1 MRSHFQIRILA
12 VLAIILLTAQSASA
26 TASKISPRKPTPPMI
41 IGIMPIA
48 LTSTVI
54 HVPGDTNNIQNAI
67 NLIPNGGII
76 ELSGGTYPAP
86 DGGFRVSNLGKG
98 FTIRSA
104 DGQEAIFDGGGS
116 REIFRL
122 MNTDIS
128 KGKPVIFEGITFQ
141 SGYSTDP
148 AIAGGAT
155 MYHAQATFINCTFK
169 NNSAD
174 SKGEGGGTLVALES
188 TVHFFNTSWL
198 NNSAVNYGGG
208 LAVENNSK
216 VYINY
221 SQFIGNRTNL
231 PNHSPYAAGGGI
243 HVLNST
249 LRVSNTRFQDNQAGY
264 VGGGLYALGT
274 WSNPVTTPNSDVIVV
289 NSTFVNN
296 QALRDPSVNQTFP
309 TEGGAIHAENQTLLR
324 IFNSRFITNQ
334 AAIGGGVNSY
344 RARVEIYQ
352 SVFRGNR
359 ANGTVSESSFGGS
372 IAVSSNDGPDD
383 GTNNRLPGQLT
394 VINTL
399 IQGRYASV
407 TTVAQNGGCILVGGD
422 GTRIDGNPTVPDM
435 GTVAENRAKVIL
447 KNVVLTGCD
456 AQATP
461 PNSGTGGALEVSV
474 ADLTMEDS
482 IIMDSN
488 ALGANASGGGVVI
501 LFHSVAN
508 ITRSTFAHNTSGSY
522 GGGIFVQGSEINLS
536 ESNLFENEVSPGVA
550 ETDSHSYGAA
560 LFTTPDDSRKLPV
573 TGTIANNIFSN
584 NIGLAVFD
592 DDRNNGP
599 INDVRYNNN
608 QFFETIFGS
617 KVYRD
622 SLSNALTVANLNS
635 LVITR
640 SNGTTTPKSQIKN
653 IALSK
658 SPSVG
663 SVLAAPPVL
672 LATNAPGDAP
682 APTSSFLGY
691 AWTGLSA
698 TLNNNQLNTHT
709 GVMQYSS
716 SGNYRL
722 SVDGNSYSTS
732 ITQSPLPSATFLFSS
747 SNSTLDWSLVAG
759 TFLDDSIDQGV
770 SFNPA
775 PSGSVT
781 VSAAEY
787 KTYYLY
793 MLTQQGGVVKTAR
806 TGLPILAVP
815 DSFFVLT
822 KPNQKV
828 QRIATISNDGGGVL
842 DWNAQSETPSLIQVN
857 TPTGQ
862 TIDQTELIYSVDTSG
877 LTLGNYTGKILI
889 RDSNGISKEITIYVK
904 VVARIFSTFLP
915 LTDH

>member
-1 MRSHFQIRILA
+1 MTTGA
-12 VLAIILLTAQSASA
+12 MA
-26 TASKISPRKPTPPMI
+26 T
-41 IGIMPIA
+41 A

-54 HVPGDTNNIQNAI
+54 HIPGDTNNLQDAI
-67 NLIPNGGII
+67 NLIPDGGVI
-76 ELSGGTYPAP
+76 ELAGGTYPAP

-104 DGQEAIFDGGGS
+104 DGQEAILDGGGS

-141 SGYSTDP
+141 NGHSTDP
-148 AIAGGAT
+148 AVAGGAT
-155 MYHAQATFINCTFK
+155 MHHAQATFINCTFK
-169 NNSAD
+169 NNSAN
-174 SKGEGGGTLVALES
+174 SNGEGGGTLVALES

-216 VYINY
+216 VYINN
-221 SQFIGNRTNL
+221 SQFIANRTNL

-243 HVLNST
+243 HVFNST
-249 LRVSNTRFQDNQAGY
+249 LRVSNTRFEDNQAGY

-274 WSNPVTTPNSDVIVV
+274 WSDPVTTPKSDVIVA
-289 NSTFVNN
+289 NSTFINN

-324 IFNSRFITNQ
+324 VFNSRFTTNQ
-334 AAIGGGVNSY
+334 ANTGGGVNAY

-352 SVFRGNR
+352 SVFQGNR
-359 ANGTVSESSFGGS
+359 ANGTVSGASSGGS
-372 IAVSSNDGPDD
+372 ISVGSNDGPDD
-383 GTNNRLPGQLT
+383 GTNNRPPGQLT
-394 VINTL
+394 VVDTL

-407 TTVAQNGGCILVGGD
+407 TTAAQNGGCILVGGD
-422 GTRIDGNPTVPDM
+422 GTRIDGDPTVPDM
-435 GTVAENRAKVIL
+435 GTVADNRAKVVL
-447 KNVVLTGCD
+447 KRVVLTGCD
-456 AQATP
+456 AQASS

-482 IIMDSN
+482 IVMDSD
-488 ALGANASGGGVVI
+488 ALGDSASGGGVVI
-501 LFHSVAN
+501 LFNSVAN

-536 ESNLFENEVSPGVA
+536 DSNLFGNEVSPGVS

-560 LFTTPDDSRKLPV
+560 LFTTPDDSRKLQV
-573 TGTIANNIFSN
+573 KGIIANNVFSK
-584 NIGLAVFD
+584 NIGLAIFD
-592 DDRNNGP
+592 DDRTNGP

-608 QFFETIFGS
+608 QFLETTFGS

-622 SLSNALTVANLNS
+622 SLSSTLTVSGLNS

-640 SNGTTTPKSQIKN
+640 ANGTTTPKSQINN

-663 SVLAAPPVL
+663 SIVAAPPVV
-672 LATNAPGDAP
+672 LATDAPGDAP

-691 AWTGLSA
+691 AWTGQSA

-709 GVMQYSS
+709 GVLQSS
-716 SGNYRL
+716 SIGTYRL

-732 ITQSPLPSATFLFSS
+732 ITQSAQPSATFVFSS
-747 SNSTLDWSLVAG
+747 SNSTLVWSLVAG
-759 TFLDDSIDQGV
+759 TFLDASIDQGV
-770 SFNPA
+770 SINPA

-781 VSAAEY
+781 IPPGG
-787 KTYYLY
+787 KTFYLY
-793 MLTQQGGVVKTAR
+793 IITQEGGVVKTAK
-806 TGLPILAVP
+806 TGSPVLGVP
-815 DSFFVLT
+815 DSEFVMIQ
-822 KPNQKV
+822 PNQNV
-828 QRIATISNDGGGVL
+828 QRVIPISNEGGGVL
-842 DWNAQSETPSLIQVN
+842 VWNATSQTPSLLQVD
-857 TPTGQ
+857 TPSGQ
-862 TIDQTELIYSVDTSG
+862 TTDQDKIVYFVNSAKLP
-877 LTLGNYTGKILI
+877 LGQYTGKILVQ
-889 RDSNGISKEITIYVK
+889 DGNGTSKEVSIIVQ
-904 VVARIFSTFLP
+904 VVQRLTSVFLP
-915 LTDH
+915 TVR